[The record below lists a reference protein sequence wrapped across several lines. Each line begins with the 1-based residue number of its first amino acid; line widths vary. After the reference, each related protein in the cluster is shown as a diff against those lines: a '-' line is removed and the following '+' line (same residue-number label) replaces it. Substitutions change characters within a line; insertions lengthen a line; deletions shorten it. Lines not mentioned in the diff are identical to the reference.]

1 MQETEIKLIEK
12 PYRSQLMIHERH
24 KLMPQAVLAVELVKS
39 LMIGAIPDGETS
51 SGESAHRL
59 LTPVEIVTKAVA
71 TAELVY
77 AEVEAKG
84 WVLEVPS
91 LTELDAR
98 EAAVELAGF
107 RVDKACEE
115 L

>member
-1 MQETEIKLIEK
+1 MKEPDIKFIDK
-12 PYRSQLMIHERH
+12 PYRSQLMIHDRY

-77 AEVEAKG
+77 AEIEAKR

-91 LTELDAR
+91 LTELDAL
-98 EAAVELAGF
+98 EAVVEPAGF
-107 RVDKACEE
+107 RVDNAREE